1 MVFIYFSAEGRALV
15 KQFKEEDQHFVE
27 TSVSKSAQKFLLQH
41 NLIIIHGACGQGKT
55 TLARHLCLNMVK
67 NGNYFIQTDLDTL
80 RYHCN
85 PSKRQVILLEDFLEG
100 TKETRPL
107 PEDLQHT
114 INYIWPILRR
124 LTKSKY
130 VYIVATTRSELL
142 NLVKDSHNSD
152 SQVALPDNEFNFD
165 LNLKEY
171 DVSEK
176 MEIFGSICKK
186 NKVEVPEVE
195 TEIIKDSKMAL
206 PLSFLLSSASRDSS
220 VCRDRLASILY
231 EGPTKWL
238 LNLLD
243 SLFQDNRSA
252 YHSLVFLSFTGSSIV
267 ATNIELIDEN
277 QHYFL
282 ECFIDKENPINRNAA
297 INKLFENL
305 QKETKGLVC
314 ISGEKY
320 QFIHRMVLETVAKHF
335 GNKRACP
342 FSSIPLHHIR
352 DFYIFQTEEET
363 SYTVYQTVL
372 SAESRQISKHCI
384 EKTIKECLSERLID
398 GIHSGELSNV
408 FYIAKKFDK
417 NFKFEEALCS
427 FKKDDLYDF
436 IPRRD
441 HVQPWKTFSYWV
453 AKLGYQ
459 NLLKKIKGISSHGIL
474 SFIHKSRPPVD
485 PMSLFGAV
493 EGQHNHVLRELI
505 KLVSEKQIRCSG
517 LNGKTAMHVAAERGN
532 KTAAEILMKAKFNLD
547 EMDDDGWTPI
557 NYASQAGSAEIVQML
572 KEKSEDFGK
581 YDMLVNHFAS
591 MNGHFDVVEKYRDI
605 SYIETRCTF
614 GFDTCTFAAISG
626 NDKILDHVIKCA
638 GKDILQTWGH
648 TLHQPIHYAA
658 RYGNEAFLE
667 KLIKHGSRNDVKAR
681 SHTKRQPIHYA
692 ARSGNETCIEILL
705 EKGADIKETDATGN
719 TVLHFAAPICS
730 VEFFKFLIDKGAE
743 LWTKNKLGMEPIHYA
758 CTVGN
763 TDTIGAML
771 DAGVDIH
778 AKDSDGKTPLL
789 YAAGNGHTATVEMLL
804 KRKVSVMETDGS
816 GHDALMYAAS
826 YNGHVECVELLIH
839 NGADVMSTDAE
850 GIGALQAAVTH
861 GCVPTLNL
869 LLENSADPLVTDSK
883 NRQLL
888 QFAASNGK
896 TECLKLLIN
905 KDCPVNHQD
914 NTGMQPIHYASSNG
928 HEDCLRILLQKGAS
942 VKFRDNQG
950 CEPLHFAASNGHT
963 NCLQFLIESG
973 ADIRARDDNGR
984 EPIHY
989 TASQGMVICMK
1000 QLIDHGANIEAADRD
1015 GKSPL
1020 HYAAANDQ
1028 YMSAEHLLDAGAN
1041 IHARDYVQM
1050 QPIHYAALQGL
1061 SDMVGMLLKHGA
1073 SINALCGHS
1082 QPIHGAAVGGHL
1094 ETLQVLLW
1102 RGADVEAKDK
1112 ENWTPLMLA
1121 VKANALDCIENL
1133 LDHFNA
1139 KIDAKDTSGCEAIH
1153 IAGLYGSNAC
1163 IKTLLV
1169 HKADIRA
1176 MTLDGSEP
1184 IHFASIAGDADRLLF
1199 FYKARANLNAKD
1211 HEGVTPI
1218 HLAATKG
1225 HLKCLEVLAE
1235 NGAYVQEKNKK
1246 GLNALH
1252 YAASNGHKDCL
1263 EYLIDKEV
1271 DPLTT
1276 DVDGNTSVMFAGS
1289 TGHKDCLLLLVD
1301 RGADVKSTN
1310 KDGGDALFFAA
1321 SNGHKDCL
1329 DILLANGA
1337 EATTSDRLGS
1347 TAILPAASQGHK
1359 LCMELLLQHGT
1370 DINSSNNDG
1379 LQAIHLSASNGHKD
1393 CLEIAVVKGANVNVA
1408 DGQGATPIH
1417 YAASNGRKECLKYL
1431 LDHGAD
1437 VNTVT
1442 KDGRSA
1448 IQFASARKHE
1458 GMSDNTIWAS
1468 MRENLS

>member
-1 MVFIYFSAEGRALV
+1 MVLFIFTVEGRALV
-15 KQFKEEDQHFVE
+15 KQFREEDQHFVE
-27 TSVSKSAQKFLLQH
+27 TSISKSAHKFLLQH

-55 TLARHLCLNMVK
+55 ALARHLCLNMVK

-142 NLVKDSHNSD
+142 NLNKDSHNSD

-165 LNLKEY
+165 LDSKEY

-176 MEIFGSICKK
+176 MEILGSLCKK
-186 NKVEVPEVE
+186 NKIQVPEVE
-195 TEIIKDSKMAL
+195 AEIIKDSKMAL

-267 ATNIELIDEN
+267 TTNIELLDES
-277 QHYFL
+277 QKKIL
-282 ECFIDKENPINRNAA
+282 ECFVDKENPFNQSAA
-297 INKLFENL
+297 INEMFANL
-305 QKETKGLVC
+305 QKETRGLVC

-320 QFIHRMVLETVAKHF
+320 QFIHRMVLETAAKHF
-335 GNKRACP
+335 GNKRACS

-363 SYTVYQTVL
+363 SSTVYQTVL

-384 EKTIKECLSERLID
+384 EKTITECLSERLID

-408 FYIAKKFDK
+408 FSIAKKFDK
-417 NFKFEEALCS
+417 NYKFEDTLCS
-427 FKKDDLYDF
+427 FQKDDLYDF
-436 IPRRD
+436 IPRTD
-441 HVQPWKTFSYWV
+441 YVQPWKTFSYWV

-459 NLLKKIKGISSHGIL
+459 NLLKKIKGISRHGIL

-505 KLVSEKQIRCSG
+505 KLVSEKQYRCSG
-517 LNGKTAMHVAAERGN
+517 LNGQTVMHVAAERGN
-532 KTAAEILMKAKFNLD
+532 KTAVEILMKANLNLD
-547 EMDDDGWTPI
+547 VIDDGDGWTPI
-557 NYASQAGSAEIVQML
+557 HSASQAGSADIVQML
-572 KEKSEDFGK
+572 KEKKADFGK
-581 YDMLVNHFAS
+581 YDMQVVHLAC
-591 MNGHFDVVEKYRDI
+591 MNGHHDVVEKYSDI
-605 SYIETRCTF
+605 SGIQVRNNSYF
-614 GFDTCTFAAISG
+614 GFCTCTFAAISG
-626 NDKILDHVIKCA
+626 NDKILDYLIKCA
-638 GKDILQTWGH
+638 GEDITQTKGPNG
-648 TLHQPIHYAA
+648 HQPIHFAA
-658 RYGNEAFLE
+658 RYGHVAFLE
-667 KLIKHGSRNDVKAR
+667 KLIKYGSRNDVKSR
-681 SHTKRQPIHYA
+681 SNSGRQPIHYA
-692 ARSGNETCIEILL
+692 GRSGNETCIEILL
-705 EKGADIKETDATGN
+705 EKGADIKETDAMGHTI
-719 TVLHFAAPICS
+719 LHFAAPICS
-730 VEFFKFLIDKGAE
+730 VEFVQFLIDKGAE
-743 LWTKNKLGMEPIHYA
+743 LSTKNKLGMEPIHYA
-758 CTVGN
+758 CTAGN
-763 TDTIGAML
+763 TDTIDAML

-804 KRKVSVMETDGS
+804 RHKVPVMETDSS

-826 YNGHVECVELLIH
+826 NGHVECVELLIH

-869 LLENSADPLVTDSK
+869 LLENGADPLATDSK

-905 KDCPVNHQD
+905 KDCPVNHPD

-950 CEPLHFAASNGHT
+950 CEPLHFAASNGYS
-963 NCLQFLIESG
+963 NCLQFLVESG
-973 ADIRARDDNGR
+973 ADVRARDDNGR

-989 TASQGMVICMK
+989 TVSQGMDTGICL
-1000 QLIDHGANIEAADRD
+1000 QELIDHGANIEAADRD

-1050 QPIHYAALQGL
+1050 QSIHHAALQGIY
-1061 SDMVGMLLKHGA
+1061 DIVGMLIDQGA
-1073 SINALCGHS
+1073 PINALDSGQS
-1082 QPIHGAAVGGHL
+1082 QPIHCAAAGGHL
-1094 ETLQVLLW
+1094 ETLQVLLR

-1112 ENWTPLMLA
+1112 ENWTPLMFA
-1121 VKANALDCIENL
+1121 IKANALDCIENL

-1153 IAGLYGSNAC
+1153 IAGMYGSNAC

-1169 HKADIRA
+1169 HKADIRV

-1184 IHFASIAGDADRLLF
+1184 IHFASISGDADRLLF
-1199 FYKARANLNAKD
+1199 LNKAGANLKAKNN
-1211 HEGVTPI
+1211 EGVTPI

-1235 NGAYVQEKNKK
+1235 NGADVQEKNKEGK
-1246 GLNALH
+1246 NALH

-1263 EYLIDKEV
+1263 EYLLDREV

-1289 TGHKDCLLLLVD
+1289 NGHKDCLLLLVE

-1310 KDGGDALFFAA
+1310 KDGRDALFFAA

-1337 EATTSDRLGS
+1337 DPTSSNQLGS
-1347 TAILPAASQGHK
+1347 ATILPAASQGHK
-1359 LCMELLLQHGT
+1359 LCMELLLQYGA
-1370 DINSSNNDG
+1370 DVNSSNNDG
-1379 LQAIHLSASNGHKD
+1379 HKAIHLAASNGHID
-1393 CLEIAVVKGANVNVA
+1393 CLEVAMSKRADVNVA
-1408 DGQGATPIH
+1408 DGRFNPRQ
-1417 YAASNGRKECLKYL
+1417 SN
-1431 LDHGAD
+1431 
-1437 VNTVT
+1437 
-1442 KDGRSA
+1442 
-1448 IQFASARKHE
+1448 ARF
-1458 GMSDNTIWAS
+1458 SPTD
-1468 MRENLS
+1468 